1 MQAWSLAVV
10 WVLLLQLPKLY
21 GQYRVCL
28 LTMLRILVAIA
39 STKTSSWCLQAQ
51 AYASGAARESSLT
64 STLLVQL
71 LLATNTVHIPLLAV
85 RLPLP
90 ILLQL
95 LLTAAQPLL
104 LLWAGITRGERTQ
117 ELPAPSKAQLVGAVG
132 ASTSTVGVCLR
143 VAATVTACWL
153 S

>member
-1 MQAWSLAVV
+1 
-10 WVLLLQLPKLY
+10 VLLLQLPKLY
-21 GQYRVCL
+21 GRYRVCL
-28 LTMLRILVAIA
+28 LTVLRLLIAVA

-51 AYASGAARESSLT
+51 GYAAGTARESSLT

-85 RLPLP
+85 RLPMP

-104 LLWAGITRGERTQ
+104 LLWAGITRGEGGPGFFTRTQ
-117 ELPAPSKAQLVGAVG
+117 RRLSLWTQQAWGLP
-132 ASTSTVGVCLR
+132 CI
-143 VAATVTACWL
+143 
-153 S
+153 